1 MKTGKHKRNSLYIS
15 VNTKFVITL
24 VTSLIWMVFSIFIAK
39 RWFLDLANDTNWVL
53 SCIIIF
59 GVAIIPGWMNA
70 FLLVSLILDKQPQ
83 IKDDDPHENITLLV
97 AAFNEES
104 TIYNTL
110 GYIDKQDYSG
120 NIRVIVIDNNSSDAT
135 VAEVMRAKNDFSVDI
150 ECIFEKEKGKFN
162 ALNSALKI
170 VDTEYTITLD
180 ADTILHKSA
189 VRYLV
194 ARIKESPEDVQAVA
208 GAVLVRNSRDN
219 LLAKVQEWDYFL
231 SICSVKRMQGLYQG
245 TLVAQGAFS
254 LYKTEALREIG
265 GWSDAI
271 GEDIVLTWDL
281 LKKGYRVYFEPKA
294 ISFTEVPTKFR
305 IYVRQ
310 RSRWARGMIEGLRKI
325 KPWQQP
331 TPCAKFLTGLDLI
344 IPYMDFS
351 YTLFWTP
358 GLVLALFGKFY
369 IVGPM
374 TILVLPLT
382 FLTFYIL
389 YLFQKKRVF
398 DPLNLKVRKNKIGL
412 LIFILFYQF
421 IMSPVSLYGY
431 VQEMFH
437 TKRVWK

>member
-1 MKTGKHKRNSLYIS
+1 MKRNSPSSHYIS
-15 VNTKFVITL
+15 VNTKFIITIVL
-24 VTSLIWMVFSIFIAK
+24 SLFWLIISIFLAK
-39 RWFLDLANDTNWVL
+39 QWFIDLANETNWVL

-59 GVAIIPGWMNA
+59 GVAIVPGWINA

-83 IKDDDPHENITLLV
+83 IKDDDPKIDVTLLV
-97 AAFNEES
+97 AAFNEEN

-110 GYIDKQDYSG
+110 SYIDKQDYSG
-120 NIRVIVIDNNSSDAT
+120 DIRIIVIDNNSSDAT
-135 VAEVMRAKNDFSVDI
+135 AAEVERAKNDFSVEI

-162 ALNSALKI
+162 ALNAALKQ

-194 ARIKESPEDVQAVA
+194 SRVKQSPDDVKAVA

-219 LLAKVQEWDYFL
+219 MLAKIQEWDYFL

-254 LYKTEALREIG
+254 LYKTDALREIG

-281 LKKGYRVYFEPKA
+281 LKKGYRVYFEPMA
-294 ISFTEVPTKFR
+294 ISFTEVPTKFK

-310 RSRWARGMIEGLRKI
+310 RSRWARGMIEGLRKV

-331 TPCAKFLTGLDLI
+331 TPYAKFLTGLDLV

-351 YTLFWTP
+351 YTFFWIP
-358 GLVLALFGKFY
+358 GLVLAFFGKFY

-374 TILVLPLT
+374 TVLVFPLT
-382 FLTFYIL
+382 FLTFFIL

-398 DPLNLKVRKNKIGL
+398 DQLKLKVRKNKIGL
-412 LIFILFYQF
+412 LVFILFYQF